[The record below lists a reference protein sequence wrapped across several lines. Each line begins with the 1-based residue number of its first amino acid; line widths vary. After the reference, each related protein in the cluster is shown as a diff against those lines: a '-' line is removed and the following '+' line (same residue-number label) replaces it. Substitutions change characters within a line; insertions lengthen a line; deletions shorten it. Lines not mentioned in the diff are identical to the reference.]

1 MNGRRRVFRGVG
13 PLVGCLAVAAACA
26 YNGVYNARR
35 ADRDGERA
43 LLAGDDSAAL
53 HSFALASAAAETLLA
68 RSPNSRWNAEALA
81 LAGRGLAFT
90 GDCGHALARLDAAR
104 LGTRDAHVRD
114 AASVAAGWCLL
125 RGARYSEAL
134 AVLEPLQS
142 SRDRDVATL
151 AVRWS
156 AQALLAQGNAAGA
169 ARALARNDPGAAE
182 WTLARD
188 AFERGFVARA
198 ESLLVRRAA
207 ANDLRPE
214 LVPLLRDL
222 WLHGD
227 TAAALKVAT
236 AAIASRGQAELRA
249 EVRVAM
255 AELLL
260 GADRNVEA
268 RALLAPVPRLS
279 ADTALVARARDAML
293 ATMVRGAPAFDEIVR
308 RARDDAAAHGRTA
321 SAILLARI
329 LSTQAMETGAGTF
342 LAAEIVRDS
351 LAAPRAARGMFVT
364 LPVSSPLAAK
374 GWLAA
379 ARLAGDSAAEY
390 VRIARTRWP
399 DSPYLRALD
408 GRDVGDTL
416 AIAADTLLRTTWER
430 AIVIHTDSL
439 NSRRAAATSP
449 AALHP

>member
-1 MNGRRRVFRGVG
+1 MSARRRAVRGLG
-13 PLVGCLAVAAACA
+13 RFAGCLAVAAACA
-26 YNGVYNARR
+26 YNGMYNARR

-43 LLAGDDSAAL
+43 LLAGDDSAAAR
-53 HSFALASAAAETLLA
+53 SFALASAAAETLLA

-90 GDCGHALARLDAAR
+90 GDCGHALSRLDAAR
-104 LGTRDAHVRD
+104 RDARDPTVRD

-134 AVLEPLQS
+134 AILEPLQS
-142 SRDRDVATL
+142 SRDHEVAGL
-151 AVRWS
+151 AIRWS
-156 AQALLAQGNAAGA
+156 AQALLAQGNAAAA
-169 ARALARNDPGAAE
+169 ARVLARRDPGAAE

-188 AFERGFVARA
+188 AFERGLVPRA
-198 ESLLVRRAA
+198 ESLLVRRSL

-214 LVPLLRDL
+214 LIPLLRDL

-227 TAAALKVAT
+227 TASALRV
-236 AAIASRGQAELRA
+236 AIAAADSRGQAELRA
-249 EVRVAM
+249 AVRLLM

-260 GADRNVEA
+260 AADRSSEA

-293 ATMVRGAPAFDEIVR
+293 ASVVRGAPAFDEIVR
-308 RARDDAAAHGRTA
+308 RSRDDASAHGRTA
-321 SAILLARI
+321 NAILLART
-329 LSTQAMETGAGTF
+329 LAAQDRETGAGTF
-342 LAAEIVRDS
+342 LAAEVVRDS
-351 LAAPRAARGMFVT
+351 LAAPRAARAMFLT

-390 VRIARTRWP
+390 VRIARGRWP

-408 GRDVGDTL
+408 GRDSGDTL
-416 AIAADTLLRTTWER
+416 AIAADTLLRKAWER
-430 AIVIHTDSL
+430 AIVTYTDS
-439 NSRRAAATSP
+439 SSARRAATTSP
-449 AALHP
+449 AAPRP

>member
-1 MNGRRRVFRGVG
+1 MSARRRAVRGLG
-13 PLVGCLAVAAACA
+13 RLAGCLAVAAACA

-43 LLAGDDSAAL
+43 LLAGDDSAAVR
-53 HSFALASAAAETLLA
+53 SFALASAAAETLLA

-90 GDCGHALARLDAAR
+90 GDCGHALSRLDAAR
-104 LGTRDAHVRD
+104 RQARDPAVRE
-114 AASVAAGWCLL
+114 AASAAAGWCLL

-156 AQALLAQGNAAGA
+156 AQALLAQGNATAA
-169 ARALARNDPGAAE
+169 ARVLARRDPGAAE

-188 AFERGFVARA
+188 AFERGLVARA
-198 ESLLVRRAA
+198 ESLLVRRALDD
-207 ANDLRPE
+207 DLRPE
-214 LVPLLRDL
+214 LLPLLRDL

-227 TAAALKVAT
+227 TAVALRVAT
-236 AAIASRGQAELRA
+236 AAAGSRGQAELRA
-249 EVRVAM
+249 AVRVLM
-255 AELLL
+255 ADLLL
-260 GADRNVEA
+260 TADRNVEA

-279 ADTALVARARDAML
+279 ADTALVARARDEML
-293 ATMVRGAPAFDEIVR
+293 GSVVRGAPAFDDILR
-308 RARDDAAAHGRTA
+308 RARDDATVQGRTA
-321 SAILLARI
+321 SAILLART
-329 LSTQAMETGAGTF
+329 LAAQDPATGAGIF
-342 LAAEIVRDS
+342 LAAEVVRDS
-351 LAAPRAARGMFVT
+351 LAAPRAARAMFVT

-379 ARLAGDSAAEY
+379 ARLAGDSASEY

-408 GRDVGDTL
+408 GRETGDTL
-416 AIAADTLLRTTWER
+416 AIAADTLLRKAWDQ
-430 AIVIHTDSL
+430 AIVSYTDSL
-439 NSRRAAATSP
+439 SSRRAAATSP
-449 AALHP
+449 AAPRP